1 MADSTPTP
9 PSDRRVV
16 LLDPAVV
23 RLCET
28 FVANVPERTGLAVF
42 LASEVLAGLQDER
55 TQWFKSGWPI
65 IDEHIDEH
73 IGERCDHQ
81 RLLLPDDPARAA
93 TLCATYHPGCTHDE
107 WINAVATATDD
118 LAKRRSVD
126 L

>member
-28 FVANVPERTGLAVF
+28 FVDNVPERTGLAVF
-42 LASEVLAGLQDER
+42 LASEVLAGLQDD
-55 TQWFKSGWPI
+55 
-65 IDEHIDEH
+65 DEFVVPEWLRYEP
-73 IGERCDHQ
+73 IGERYDHYC
-81 RLLLPDDPARAA
+81 LLLPDDPARAA

>member
-1 MADSTPTP
+1 MADSTHTP

-28 FVANVPERTGLAVF
+28 FVDNVPERTGLAVF

-65 IDEHIDEH
+65 IDEHIGDV
-73 IGERCDHQ
+73 C
-81 RLLLPDDPARAA
+81 
-93 TLCATYHPGCTHDE
+93 TCTTCATDY
-107 WINAVATATDD
+107 ATNQ
-118 LAKRRSVD
+118 LRRRGSVD